1 MIIVHDYQRACLTV
15 PKFWFYIRGLY
26 IYNKQIERED
36 SFMSKN
42 GKRVEKSDNNT
53 DEIIE
58 KNEAIVNEE
67 ITESEE
73 VTMDEEVAGD
83 EEVTGKE
90 VVTGKEDAAGETDAA
105 ADKKAAVSAEDEE
118 SEKAAN
124 AEFRK
129 LPFIEKCK
137 RDPVIPVSLLL
148 VVVAIAVAAI
158 YFILPNSKTPTMGI
172 GLSEFVQR
180 FNNGAVASSLM
191 QSGADIGF
199 RTPPYVD
206 PAAKPSI
213 LGDKAIFTASS
224 SYADFFAGPSKY
236 FITAG
241 MEGATRKSDGTIS
254 YVRIWVQYSDL
265 SDDADFNSV
274 WMYFSNTLN
283 ALYPDMSVYEAMGV
297 AMQKMGEFDG
307 DPRFYARGDYA
318 FRLVPVQKEDITYIV
333 IDVVPKYILNDSQIR
348 EVLVPGA
355 TVDDAAAASGVVSD
369 TVPAS
374 T

>member
-1 MIIVHDYQRACLTV
+1 
-15 PKFWFYIRGLY
+15 
-26 IYNKQIERED
+26 
-36 SFMSKN
+36 MSKN
-42 GKRVEKSDNNT
+42 GKKDEMSENIT
-53 DEIIE
+53 DELIE
-58 KNEAIVNEE
+58 KDEAIGNEE

-73 VTMDEEVAGD
+73 VTKDEEVAGN
-83 EEVTGKE
+83 EEVSE
-90 VVTGKEDAAGETDAA
+90 EEAAEKTVAEEEE
-105 ADKKAAVSAEDEE
+105 KTAVSSDNKE

-137 RDPVIPVSLLL
+137 KDPMIPVSLLM

-158 YFILPNSKTPTMGI
+158 YFMLPNSKTPTMGI

-206 PAAKPSI
+206 PAVKPSI
-213 LGDKAIFTASS
+213 LGDKAIITASS

-283 ALYPDMSVYEAMGV
+283 ALYPDMSVFEAMGV

-307 DPRFYARGDYA
+307 DPRFYVRDDYA
-318 FRLVPVQKEDITYIV
+318 FRLVPVQKDDVTYIV
-333 IDVVPKYILNDSQIR
+333 VDVVPKYILNDSQIR

-355 TVDDAAAASGVVSD
+355 TVDGSTAASETVSD

>member
-1 MIIVHDYQRACLTV
+1 
-15 PKFWFYIRGLY
+15 
-26 IYNKQIERED
+26 
-36 SFMSKN
+36 MSKN
-42 GKRVEKSDNNT
+42 GKKDEMSENIT
-53 DEIIE
+53 DELIE
-58 KNEAIVNEE
+58 KDEAIGNEE

-73 VTMDEEVAGD
+73 VTKDEEVAGN
-83 EEVTGKE
+83 EEVSE
-90 VVTGKEDAAGETDAA
+90 EEAAEKTVAEEEE
-105 ADKKAAVSAEDEE
+105 KTAVSSDNKE

-137 RDPVIPVSLLL
+137 KDPMIPVSLLM

-158 YFILPNSKTPTMGI
+158 YFMLPNSKTPTMGI

-206 PAAKPSI
+206 PAVKPSI
-213 LGDKAIFTASS
+213 LGDKAIITASS

-265 SDDADFNSV
+265 SDAADFNSV

-283 ALYPDMSVYEAMGV
+283 ALYPDMSVFEAMGV

-307 DPRFYARGDYA
+307 DPRFYVRDDYA
-318 FRLVPVQKEDITYIV
+318 FRLVPVQKDDVTYIV
-333 IDVVPKYILNDSQIR
+333 VDVVPKYILNDSQIR

-355 TVDDAAAASGVVSD
+355 TVDGSTAASETVSD